1 MLFPNSS
8 LFQRKSIKRR
18 HLTGHD
24 IRKRDTM
31 SLGICKET
39 HRTGNT
45 STISTE
51 HRYQTDQS
59 LVTITVTK
67 ERQNSS
73 NDSFSRS
80 TSDMQ
85 FHSGNKT

>member
-1 MLFPNSS
+1 
-8 LFQRKSIKRR
+8 
-18 HLTGHD
+18 
-24 IRKRDTM
+24 M
-31 SLGICKET
+31 SLGIYKET
-39 HRTGNT
+39 QRTGNT

-67 ERQNSS
+67 GRQNSS

-85 FHSGNKT
+85 LHSGNKT